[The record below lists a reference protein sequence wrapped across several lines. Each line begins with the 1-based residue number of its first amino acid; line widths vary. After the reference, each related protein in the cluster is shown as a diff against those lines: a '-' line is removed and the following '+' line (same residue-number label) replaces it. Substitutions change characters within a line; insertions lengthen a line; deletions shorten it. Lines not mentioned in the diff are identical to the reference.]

1 MKPFLVAILLIVF
14 AAQSFGNVWLW
25 IDYKINLEKYAKNC
39 INKARPMLQCKG
51 KCQLA
56 KKIQE
61 EEIKKQKDA
70 EKAAPKIDYNLSSKH
85 FFLSVNYSIIK
96 TSPYFYIPESG
107 TAIKMP
113 RSIFRPPCS

>member
-1 MKPFLVAILLIVF
+1 
-14 AAQSFGNVWLW
+14 
-25 IDYKINLEKYAKNC
+25 
-39 INKARPMLQCKG
+39 MLKCNG

-61 EEIKKQKDA
+61 EETKKQKDA

-85 FFLSVNYSIIK
+85 FFLSFDHLVIK
-96 TSPYFYIPESG
+96 AFRYFYTPESG
-107 TAIKMP
+107 AAIKMP